1 MNRIIFILSHMRW
14 EKTAIISCHCF
25 PLACHILLW
34 HKHADFHEVS
44 NPGWIFWMDAEKT
57 YDAVIATSNLL
68 WYSPTEKKKTGTVN
82 STPSLASVRCGK
94 MGKKNVTYFATLLHN
109 ELNSNV
115 ACFTT
120 HAKKPCNLI
129 CCKTRLLWGLKRA
142 TSLYRYIAA
151 TLQKMYL
158 FHVFCCPFYCGLRTL
173 SGVLC
178 KSFPCNGNLQTH
190 NHVKTKNSPVPWSW
204 GQSPCPDSSRRLFL
218 VSFSFQGWFQ

>member
-1 MNRIIFILSHMRW
+1 MNRIIFIFSHMRW
-14 EKTAIISCHCF
+14 EKTTIISCHCF

-57 YDAVIATSNLL
+57 YDAVIATSNLP
-68 WYSPTEKKKTGTVN
+68 WYSPTEKKKPETVN

-142 TSLYRYIAA
+142 TSLFSSFCSHIAKHVLVPRVLLPVLLWLKDLKRRA
-151 TLQKMYL
+151 LQI
-158 FHVFCCPFYCGLRTL
+158 
-173 SGVLC
+173 
-178 KSFPCNGNLQTH
+178 
-190 NHVKTKNSPVPWSW
+190 
-204 GQSPCPDSSRRLFL
+204 
-218 VSFSFQGWFQ
+218 VSL